1 MESLT
6 LDFFGEKVSLNQPK
20 DLSIL
25 RIMISEK
32 FGFSDTDATEI
43 LIFYTKD
50 NKKIYIINEEDYS
63 NFKNLKLPTLYL
75 DIEQNS
81 RLYKSSLQKVKEE
94 TTKKSNEEELKLYQE
109 QLLNI
114 NNQLD
119 ELRTKKMDLVRKIN
133 ELVKKQKKEE
143 ELKKQEENE
152 NAFNKVK
159 QMLDNVVEK
168 VKEVTNEYVF
178 KRFEGQEQ
186 KEKKE
191 QVENIKKLTK
201 DAVKEINNLS
211 KIVINQSNNL
221 IGEINGDEDEK
232 IVLKGASKQLG
243 ATGNDDELCD
253 DCENKNKHK
262 LDHLSVRVVDPDV
275 KVVYYGKKCNGCGK
289 IIWDEEN

>member
-6 LDFFGEKVSLNQPK
+6 LDFFGEKVTISKPK

-43 LIFYTKD
+43 LIYFTKD
-50 NKKIYIINEEDYS
+50 NKKTYIINEEDYS
-63 NFKNLKLPTLYL
+63 NFKNLKLPILFL
-75 DIEQNS
+75 DIEKNS
-81 RLYKSSLQKVKEE
+81 RLYMSNLEKVKEE
-94 TTKKSNEEELKLYQE
+94 TTKKSNEELKLYQD
-109 QLLNI
+109 QLISI
-114 NNQLD
+114 NNQID

-133 ELVKKQKKEE
+133 ELIKKQKLEE

-159 QMLDNVVEK
+159 KMLDNVVEK

-178 KRFEGQEQ
+178 KRFEGQE
-186 KEKKE
+186 KKA

-201 DAVKEINNLS
+201 DAVNEINNLS

-221 IGEINGDEDEK
+221 IGEINGDEDDK
-232 IVLKGASKQLG
+232 IVLKGAARQLG
-243 ATGNDDELCD
+243 ASGNNVELCD

-262 LDHLSVRVVDPDV
+262 QDHLSVRVVDPEV
-275 KVVYYGKKCNGCGK
+275 KVVYFGNKCKGCGK

>member
-6 LDFFGEKVSLNQPK
+6 LDFFGEKVSISKPK

-43 LIFYTKD
+43 IIYYAKD
-50 NKKIYIINEEDYS
+50 NKKTYIINEEDYS
-63 NFKNLKLPTLYL
+63 NFKSLKLPTLYL
-75 DIEQNS
+75 DIEKNS
-81 RLYKSSLQKVKEE
+81 RLYISSLEKVKEE
-94 TTKKSNEEELKLYQE
+94 TAKKSNEELKLYQE
-109 QLLNI
+109 QLITI
-114 NNQLD
+114 NKQMD
-119 ELRTKKMDLVRKIN
+119 ELRTKKFDLVRKIN
-133 ELVKKQKKEE
+133 ELIKKQKKEE
-143 ELKKQEENE
+143 ELKKQEANE

-168 VKEVTNEYVF
+168 VKEVTNGYLF
-178 KRFEGQEQ
+178 KRFEAQEQ

-201 DAVKEINNLS
+201 DAVNEINNLS

-221 IGEINGDEDEK
+221 IGEINGDEDDK
-232 IVLKGASKQLG
+232 IILKGAARQLG
-243 ATGNDDELCD
+243 ANGNNVELCD

-262 LDHLSVRVVDPDV
+262 QDHLSVRVAGPEV
-275 KVVYYGKKCNGCGK
+275 KVVYFGKKCKGCGK

>member
-6 LDFFGEKVSLNQPK
+6 LDFFGEKVTISKPK

-43 LIFYTKD
+43 LIYFTKD
-50 NKKIYIINEEDYS
+50 NKKTYIINEEDYS
-63 NFKNLKLPTLYL
+63 NFKSLKLPTLYL
-75 DIEQNS
+75 DIEKNS
-81 RLYKSSLQKVKEE
+81 RLYMSSLEKVKEE
-94 TTKKSNEEELKLYQE
+94 TTKKSNEELKLYQE
-109 QLLNI
+109 QLITI
-114 NNQLD
+114 NKQMD
-119 ELRTKKMDLVRKIN
+119 ELRTKKFDLVRKIN
-133 ELVKKQKKEE
+133 ELIKKQKLEE

-159 QMLDNVVEK
+159 KMLDNVVEK
-168 VKEVTNEYVF
+168 VKEVTYEYVL
-178 KRFEGQEQ
+178 KRFEGQE
-186 KEKKE
+186 KKV

-201 DAVKEINNLS
+201 DAVNEINNLS

-221 IGEINGDEDEK
+221 IGEINGDEDDK
-232 IVLKGASKQLG
+232 IVLKGPARQLG
-243 ATGNDDELCD
+243 ASGNNDELCD

-262 LDHLSVRVVDPDV
+262 QDHLSVRVVDPDV
-275 KVVYYGKKCNGCGK
+275 KVVYFGNKCKGCGK

>member
-50 NKKIYIINEEDYS
+50 NKKTYIINEEDYS

-94 TTKKSNEEELKLYQE
+94 TTKKSNVEELKLYQE

-119 ELRTKKMDLVRKIN
+119 ELRTKKMDLIRKIN

-186 KEKKE
+186 KGKKE

-221 IGEINGDEDEK
+221 IGEINGDEDDK
-232 IVLKGASKQLG
+232 IVLKGASRQLQ
-243 ATGNDDELCD
+243 ATGNDAELCN

-275 KVVYYGKKCNGCGK
+275 KVVYYGKKCKGCGN

>member
-6 LDFFGEKVSLNQPK
+6 LDFFGEKVSISKPK

-43 LIFYTKD
+43 LIYFTKD
-50 NKKIYIINEEDYS
+50 NKKTYIINEEDYS
-63 NFKNLKLPTLYL
+63 NFRNLKLPILFL
-75 DIEQNS
+75 DIEKNS
-81 RLYKSSLQKVKEE
+81 RLYMSSLEKIKEE
-94 TTKKSNEEELKLYQE
+94 TTKKSNEELKLYQD
-109 QLLNI
+109 QLKNI
-114 NNQLD
+114 NNQID

-133 ELVKKQKKEE
+133 ELIKKQKIEE

-159 QMLDNVVEK
+159 KMLDNVVEK

-178 KRFEGQEQ
+178 KRFEGQE
-186 KEKKE
+186 KKA

-201 DAVKEINNLS
+201 DAVNEINNLS

-221 IGEINGDEDEK
+221 IGEINGDEDDK
-232 IVLKGASKQLG
+232 IVLKGAARQLG
-243 ATGNDDELCD
+243 ASGNNVELCD

-262 LDHLSVRVVDPDV
+262 QDHLSVRVVDPDV
-275 KVVYYGKKCNGCGK
+275 KVVYFGNKCKGCGK

>member
-275 KVVYYGKKCNGCGK
+275 KVVYYGKKCKGCGK

>member
-6 LDFFGEKVSLNQPK
+6 LDFFGEKVSISKPK

-43 LIFYTKD
+43 LIYFTKD
-50 NKKIYIINEEDYS
+50 NKKTYIVNEEDYS
-63 NFKNLKLPTLYL
+63 NFKNLNLPILFL
-75 DIEQNS
+75 DIEKNS
-81 RLYKSSLQKVKEE
+81 RLYMSSLEKIKEE
-94 TTKKSNEEELKLYQE
+94 TTKKSNEELKLYQD
-109 QLLNI
+109 QLINI
-114 NNQLD
+114 NNQID

-133 ELVKKQKKEE
+133 ELIKKQKIEE

-159 QMLDNVVEK
+159 KMLDNVVEK

-178 KRFEGQEQ
+178 KRFEGQE
-186 KEKKE
+186 KKA

-201 DAVKEINNLS
+201 DAVNEINNLS

-221 IGEINGDEDEK
+221 IGEINGDEDDK
-232 IVLKGASKQLG
+232 IVLKGAARQLG
-243 ATGNDDELCD
+243 ASGDNVEVCD

-262 LDHLSVRVVDPDV
+262 QDHLSVRVVDPEV
-275 KVVYYGKKCNGCGK
+275 KVVYFGNKCKGCGK
-289 IIWDEEN
+289 IIWDGEN

>member
-6 LDFFGEKVSLNQPK
+6 LDFFGEKVSISKPK

-43 LIFYTKD
+43 LIYFTKD
-50 NKKIYIINEEDYS
+50 NKKTYIINEEDYS
-63 NFKNLKLPTLYL
+63 NFKNLKLPILFL
-75 DIEQNS
+75 DIEKNS
-81 RLYKSSLQKVKEE
+81 RLYMSSLEKIKEE
-94 TTKKSNEEELKLYQE
+94 TTKKSNEELKLYQD
-109 QLLNI
+109 QLKSI
-114 NNQLD
+114 NNQID

-133 ELVKKQKKEE
+133 ELIKKQKLEE

-159 QMLDNVVEK
+159 KMLDNVVEK

-178 KRFEGQEQ
+178 KRFEGQE
-186 KEKKE
+186 KKA

-201 DAVKEINNLS
+201 DAVNEINNLS

-221 IGEINGDEDEK
+221 IGEINGDEDDK
-232 IVLKGASKQLG
+232 ILLKGAARQLG
-243 ATGNDDELCD
+243 ANGNDVELCD

-262 LDHLSVRVVDPDV
+262 LDHLSVRVVDPGV
-275 KVVYYGKKCNGCGK
+275 KVVYHGNKCKGCGK

>member
-6 LDFFGEKVSLNQPK
+6 LDFFGEKVSISKPK

-43 LIFYTKD
+43 LIYFTKD
-50 NKKIYIINEEDYS
+50 NKKTYIINEEDYS
-63 NFKNLKLPTLYL
+63 NFKNLNLPILFL
-75 DIEQNS
+75 DIEKNS
-81 RLYKSSLQKVKEE
+81 RLYMSSLEKIKEE
-94 TTKKSNEEELKLYQE
+94 TTKKSNEEFKLYQD
-109 QLLNI
+109 QLKSI
-114 NNQLD
+114 NNQID

-133 ELVKKQKKEE
+133 ELIKKQKIEE

-159 QMLDNVVEK
+159 KMLDNVVEK

-178 KRFEGQEQ
+178 KRFEGQE
-186 KEKKE
+186 KKA

-201 DAVKEINNLS
+201 DAVNEINNLS

-221 IGEINGDEDEK
+221 IGEINGDEDDK
-232 IVLKGASKQLG
+232 IILKGAARQLG
-243 ATGNDDELCD
+243 ANGNNVELCD

-262 LDHLSVRVVDPDV
+262 QDHLSVRVVDPEV
-275 KVVYYGKKCNGCGK
+275 KVVYFGNKCKGCGK

>member
-6 LDFFGEKVSLNQPK
+6 LDFFGEKVSISKPK
-20 DLSIL
+20 DLSFL

-43 LIFYTKD
+43 LIYFIKD
-50 NKKIYIINEEDYS
+50 NKKTYIINEEGYS

-75 DIEQNS
+75 DIEKNS
-81 RLYKSSLQKVKEE
+81 RLYMSSLEKVKEE
-94 TTKKSNEEELKLYQE
+94 TTKKSNDELKLYQD
-109 QLLNI
+109 QLISI
-114 NNQLD
+114 NKQID

-133 ELVKKQKKEE
+133 ELIKKQKKEE
-143 ELKKQEENE
+143 ELKKQEANE

-159 QMLDNVVEK
+159 QILDNVVEK

-221 IGEINGDEDEK
+221 IGEINGDEDDK
-232 IVLKGASKQLG
+232 ILLKGAARQLG
-243 ATGNDDELCD
+243 ANGSNVELCD

-262 LDHLSVRVVDPDV
+262 LDHLSVRVVDPGV
-275 KVVYYGKKCNGCGK
+275 KVVYYGNKCKGCGK

>member
-6 LDFFGEKVSLNQPK
+6 LDFFGEKVSISKPK

-43 LIFYTKD
+43 IIYYAKD
-50 NKKIYIINEEDYS
+50 NKKTYIINEEDYS
-63 NFKNLKLPTLYL
+63 NFKNLKLPILFL
-75 DIEQNS
+75 DIEKNS
-81 RLYKSSLQKVKEE
+81 RLYMSSLEKIKEE
-94 TTKKSNEEELKLYQE
+94 TTKKSNEELKLYQD
-109 QLLNI
+109 QLISI
-114 NNQLD
+114 NNQID
-119 ELRTKKMDLVRKIN
+119 ELRTKKLDLVRKIN
-133 ELVKKQKKEE
+133 ELIKKQKLEE

-159 QMLDNVVEK
+159 KMLDNVVEK

-178 KRFEGQEQ
+178 KRFEGQE
-186 KEKKE
+186 KKA

-201 DAVKEINNLS
+201 DAVNEINNLS

-221 IGEINGDEDEK
+221 IGEINGDEDDK
-232 IVLKGASKQLG
+232 IILKGAARQLG
-243 ATGNDDELCD
+243 ASGNNVELCD

-262 LDHLSVRVVDPDV
+262 QDHLSVRVAGPEV
-275 KVVYYGKKCNGCGK
+275 KVVYFGNKCKGCGK

>member
-6 LDFFGEKVSLNQPK
+6 LDFFGEKVSISKPK

-43 LIFYTKD
+43 IIYYAKD
-50 NKKIYIINEEDYS
+50 NKKTYIINEEDYS
-63 NFKNLKLPTLYL
+63 NFKSLKLPTLYL
-75 DIEQNS
+75 DIEKNS
-81 RLYKSSLQKVKEE
+81 RLYMSSLEKVKEE
-94 TTKKSNEEELKLYQE
+94 TTKKSNEELKLYQE
-109 QLLNI
+109 QLITI
-114 NNQLD
+114 NKQMD
-119 ELRTKKMDLVRKIN
+119 ELRTKKFDLVRKIN
-133 ELVKKQKKEE
+133 ELIKKQKKEE
-143 ELKKQEENE
+143 EIKKQEANE

-168 VKEVTNEYVF
+168 VKEVTNGYLF
-178 KRFEGQEQ
+178 KRFEAQEQ

-201 DAVKEINNLS
+201 DAVNEINNLS

-221 IGEINGDEDEK
+221 IGEINGDEDDK
-232 IVLKGASKQLG
+232 IVLKGGAKQLG
-243 ATGNDDELCD
+243 ATGNDPELCE

-262 LDHLSVRVVDPDV
+262 EDHLSIRVVDPEV
-275 KVVYYGKKCNGCGK
+275 KVVYHGIKCKGCGN

>member
-6 LDFFGEKVSLNQPK
+6 LDFFGEKVTIRKPK

-32 FGFSDTDATEI
+32 FGFSDTDSTEI
-43 LIFYTKD
+43 LIYYEKD
-50 NKKIYIINEEDYS
+50 NKKTYIINEEDYS

-75 DIEQNS
+75 DIEKNS
-81 RLYKSSLQKVKEE
+81 RLYMSSLEKVKEE
-94 TTKKSNEEELKLYQE
+94 TTKKSNEELKLYQD
-109 QLLNI
+109 QLKSI
-114 NNQLD
+114 NKQID
-119 ELRTKKMDLVRKIN
+119 ELRTKKFDLVRKIN
-133 ELVKKQKKEE
+133 DLIKKQKKEE
-143 ELKKQEENE
+143 ELKKQEANE

-168 VKEVTNEYVF
+168 VKEITNEYVF

-186 KEKKE
+186 NEKKE

-201 DAVKEINNLS
+201 DAVNEINNLS

-221 IGEINGDEDEK
+221 IGEINGDEDDK
-232 IVLKGASKQLG
+232 IVLKGGAKQLG
-243 ATGNDDELCD
+243 ATGNNVELCD

-262 LDHLSVRVVDPDV
+262 EDHLSIRVVDPDV
-275 KVVYYGKKCNGCGK
+275 KGVYHGNKCKGCGN

>member
-275 KVVYYGKKCNGCGK
+275 KVAYYGKKCKGCGK

>member
-6 LDFFGEKVSLNQPK
+6 LDFFGEKVSISKPK

-43 LIFYTKD
+43 LIYFTKD
-50 NKKIYIINEEDYS
+50 NKKTYIINEEDYY
-63 NFKNLKLPTLYL
+63 NIKNLKLPILFL
-75 DIEQNS
+75 DIEKNS
-81 RLYKSSLQKVKEE
+81 RLYMSSLEKIKEE
-94 TTKKSNEEELKLYQE
+94 TTKKSNEELKLYQE
-109 QLLNI
+109 QLITI
-114 NNQLD
+114 NKQMD

-133 ELVKKQKKEE
+133 ELIKKQKIEE

-159 QMLDNVVEK
+159 KMLDNVVEK
-168 VKEVTNEYVF
+168 VKEVTYEYVL
-178 KRFEGQEQ
+178 KRFEGQE
-186 KEKKE
+186 KKV

-201 DAVKEINNLS
+201 DAVDEINNLS

-221 IGEINGDEDEK
+221 IGEINGDEDDK
-232 IVLKGASKQLG
+232 IVLKGAARQLG
-243 ATGNDDELCD
+243 ANGNNVELCD

-262 LDHLSVRVVDPDV
+262 QDHLSVRVVDPDV
-275 KVVYYGKKCNGCGK
+275 KVVYFGNKCKGCGK